1 MRWPLRPA
9 RVVRNET
16 VGKIVAKTWSDRE
29 FARRLLADT
38 HAALAELGIA
48 TPADKSVVAVEN
60 DAALTYVVLPSLRYT
75 ETKSAYA
82 DIKAFGESYRDPRL
96 SPLSWASRDP
106 VFTERLKANPKAA
119 LRGMGLEVA
128 DAMSVEI
135 VQNTMTRVYLL
146 LPARP
151 EETELSP
158 DVLQSVSDGW
168 IPSAIRYAALERKVA
183 LHQFSCT

>member
-1 MRWPLRPA
+1 MSR
-9 RVVRNET
+9 RNET
-16 VGKIVAKTWSDRE
+16 VGKIVAKAWSDPE
-29 FARRLLADT
+29 FAQRLLADT

-48 TPADKSVVAVEN
+48 IPVDKSVVAVEN
-60 DAALTYVVLPSLRYT
+60 NAALTYIVLPSLRYT

-119 LRGMGLEVA
+119 LRGMGMEVA

-135 VQNTMTRVYLL
+135 VQNTMTRVCLV

-151 EETELSP
+151 EEAELSP

-168 IPSAIRYAALERKVA
+168 IPPAIRYAALERTVA